1 MQPIKLFAAMAI
13 TLACLA
19 QADVPEPDVAD
30 VFYRLDAGSLVPLE
44 RQAATFHG
52 SAHGFVVMS
61 MKSAAGFPG
70 AKSPVRFKS
79 GQHVELIVRSQLSA
93 SVVDPN
99 TLYSLRKLESKKK
112 TRELVMMSGHAS
124 PLGTSS
130 TSNPAEGVL
139 QVDFSKFGT
148 SSLKMDAGV
157 LAPGE
162 YAVGR
167 FYGSAVFCFG
177 VD

>member
-1 MQPIKLFAAMAI
+1 MKLFAVMAI

-19 QADVPEPDVAD
+19 HADVPEPDVAD
-30 VFYRLDAGSLVPLE
+30 VFYRLDAGNLVALE
-44 RQAATFHG
+44 RQAAAFHG

-61 MKSAAGFPG
+61 MKSAAEFPG
-70 AKSPVRFKS
+70 AKSPVRCKS
-79 GQHVELIVRSQLSA
+79 GQHVELIVRSQQSA
-93 SVVDPN
+93 SAVDPN
-99 TLYSLRKLESKKK
+99 ILYSLRKLESKK

-124 PLGTSS
+124 PLGASS

-167 FYGSAVFCFG
+167 LYGPAVFCFG